1 MPEWQGLPRLIFGS
15 DALLNVS
22 FLLPNVFLKRLILLR
37 MEGKGCFAVVVAL
50 FGDFY
55 YLLSEMRSRVAD
67 MAELNDSQNK
77 KERLLT
83 NQASS

>member
-1 MPEWQGLPRLIFGS
+1 
-15 DALLNVS
+15 
-22 FLLPNVFLKRLILLR
+22 